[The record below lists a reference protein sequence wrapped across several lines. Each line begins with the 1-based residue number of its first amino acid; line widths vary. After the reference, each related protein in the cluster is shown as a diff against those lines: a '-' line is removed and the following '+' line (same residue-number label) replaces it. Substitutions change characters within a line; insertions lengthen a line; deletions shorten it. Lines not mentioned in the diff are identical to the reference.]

1 MYTYI
6 GGYLLKGC
14 IRRRRMLKRYA
25 KYGLFLLYRD
35 YLVVRA
41 TMMGN
46 ECFMI
51 TIYIYIYKTDS
62 VILIRSAVNI
72 FWFFLLSKMFLRALS
87 PQLRGIEGYSPTIPA
102 VTRIQYWEY
111 TECP

>member
-1 MYTYI
+1 
-6 GGYLLKGC
+6 
-14 IRRRRMLKRYA
+14 MLKRYA

-51 TIYIYIYKTDS
+51 TIYIYIYIYIYKTNS

-87 PQLRGIEGYSPTIPA
+87 PQLWGIEGYSPTISA

-111 TECP
+111 IECP